1 MYKKLL
7 AAMLFVGLMV
17 TGVMAQNNDN
27 LTLRKTTKPIN
38 NNNQSTANSLF
49 ASDVLT
55 INAGGV
61 SFDVVRVKAGT
72 FVMGCTDNLGG
83 DCEGDETPS
92 HRVTISKDYYIGKF
106 EVTQE
111 LYEAVMG
118 YNPSNRK
125 SPNLPVENVN
135 YNDAIEFCAK
145 LSRMTGRRF
154 TLPTEAEWEYAA
166 RGGQKATTTK
176 YSGSSNLNDVAWH
189 EDNSGSR
196 MHPVGTL
203 RPNELGIYDMS
214 GNVWEWCLDW
224 YGDYSSSSQTDP
236 TGPITGSSRVQRGG
250 GWYFQ
255 GSFCRVVNRSH
266 DDPDNGDAYSGF
278 RVVLH

>member
-1 MYKKLL
+1 MYKKLM
-7 AAMLFVGLMV
+7 AVMLLMGLMV
-17 TGVMAQNNDN
+17 TSVLAQNNDN
-27 LTLRKTTKPIN
+27 LTLRKTTKPAN
-38 NNNQSTANSLF
+38 NINQSAPGSLF
-49 ASDVLT
+49 SDVLT
-55 INAGGV
+55 ITAGGV

-72 FVMGCTDNLGG
+72 FVMGCTDNQSG
-83 DCEGDETPS
+83 DCESDESPS

-135 YNDAIEFCAK
+135 YSDALEFCAK

-166 RGGQKATTTK
+166 RGGHKATNTK
-176 YSGSSNLNDVAWH
+176 YSGSSSVNDVAWY
-189 EDNSGSR
+189 EDNSGNR
-196 MHPVGTL
+196 THPVGSL

-236 TGPITGSSRVQRGG
+236 KGPSTGNSRVQRGG
-250 GWYFQ
+250 GWYFN

-266 DDPDNGDAYSGF
+266 DDPNNGDAYSGF
-278 RVVLH
+278 RVVFH